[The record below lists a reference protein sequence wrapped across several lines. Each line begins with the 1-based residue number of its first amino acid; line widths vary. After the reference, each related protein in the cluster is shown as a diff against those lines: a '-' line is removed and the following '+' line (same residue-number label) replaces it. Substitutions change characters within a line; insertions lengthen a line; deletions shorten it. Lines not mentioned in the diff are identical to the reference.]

1 MIPILIFIYAAIVS
15 AGSLKDIQ
23 HVVLFM
29 QENRAFDHYFGT
41 MAGVRGFSDPNV
53 QVNADGKNTF
63 QQKVPPDISTEAETL
78 LPYYINY
85 LGGNWTESTQCT
97 GAGQNS
103 FQNNQACLNN
113 DLNNLWAVNNTP
125 TSWAHFRRQDVPV
138 QFSIAE
144 AWTVADMYQEGVIAA
159 TEPNRVTWMTGSVN
173 CPGGPQTPDQGGAV
187 LDNNGTPGGVITP
200 RGELTDKSK
209 GVRLLGLHV
218 SRSAGRQFL
227 SFIKMLDWIVGPAEL
242 SEHVP
247 YLPRDGAWLQ
257 KKVVDAVVH
266 GAAYNSTVVMI
277 SYDETGG
284 WGDHVTPF
292 HSSPG
297 TPGEWLDVDNDVFGY
312 LGQTYTGP
320 GMFEFLASTCSIADL
335 SRLSR
340 SFLHYLPLDT
350 RRQCLH
356 RDGRSQFPDNLQQWL
371 EALGYNGTATDQMP
385 AWRRQHM
392 STLLNAF
399 DFDHVTRLLDT
410 QPRRSH
416 NPLRRRGW
424 QLGRRLHL
432 PSKYGN
438 PPPKP
443 PAPFGPENENSDPSK
458 LSEQGFKPVRGYLT
472 EGRYLVFEMNGYAVT
487 AGPNA
492 TQITGTEAT
501 SDHRGKN
508 QRWVVHA
515 SAGTATDGG
524 QGSGTFVLSSAADG
538 RFLADHTSLAKD
550 RSGAETYTIADM
562 GNGKGYSLMKEDGKY
577 LSINTNGTID
587 IVSGGAEGFQV
598 FSVTYQS

>member
-15 AGSLKDIQ
+15 AGSLKDIK

-41 MAGVRGFSDPNV
+41 MAGVRGFSDPNI

-63 QQKVPPDISTEAETL
+63 QQKVTPDISTEAETL

-187 LDNNGTPGGVITP
+187 LDNNGTPGCEAPGFACFPFSWKTVPEFHQDAGVTWQVYQ
-200 RGELTDKSK
+200 D
-209 GVRLLGLHV
+209 V
-218 SRSAGRQFL
+218 S
-227 SFIKMLDWIVGPAEL
+227 WIVGPAEL

-266 GAAYNSTVVMI
+266 GAAYNNTVVMI
-277 SYDETGG
+277 SYDDALETGG

-320 GMFEFLASTCSIADL
+320 GMFESLAFTCTTADL
-335 SRLSR
+335 SRLSS

-356 RDGRSQFPDNLQQWL
+356 RDGGSQFPDNLQQWL

-399 DFDHVTRLLDT
+399 DFDHPDYSIPNLVEATT
-410 QPRRSH
+410 
-416 NPLRRRGW
+416 
-424 QLGRRLHL
+424 
-432 PSKYGN
+432 PSEDADGNWDGASICQATYGN

-443 PAPFGPENENSDPSK
+443 PAPFGPENENSDPSN

-492 TQITGTEAT
+492 TDITGTEAT

-515 SAGTATDGG
+515 TGGTATGGG

-538 RFLADHTSLAKD
+538 RFLADHTSLARD

-562 GNGKGYSLMKEDGKY
+562 GNGKGYSLMKENGKY
-577 LSINTNGTID
+577 LSISTNGTID

>member
-1 MIPILIFIYAAIVS
+1 MKAAFIFIHAAIAS
-15 AGSLKDIQ
+15 AGSLKDIK

-63 QQKVPPDISTEAETL
+63 QQKVTPDISTEAETL

-125 TSWAHFRRQDVPV
+125 TSWAHFRRQDLPV
-138 QFSIAE
+138 HFSIAE
-144 AWTVADMYQEGVIAA
+144 SWTVADMYQEGVIAA

-187 LDNNGTPGGVITP
+187 LDNNGTPGCEAPGFACFPFSWKTVPEFHQDAGVTWQVYQDVDNFGDDALSSFVQYQNAGP
-200 RGELTDKSK
+200 DDPLTKYGNSYPGLDKFYSDAEA
-209 GVRLLGLHV
+209 GILPQV
-218 SRSAGRQFL
+218 S
-227 SFIKMLDWIVGPAEL
+227 WIVGPAEL

-257 KKVVDAVVH
+257 KKVIDAVVH

-277 SYDETGG
+277 SYDGFRVPFYIVSPWTRGG
-284 WGDHVTPF
+284 NVFTEMADH
-292 HSSPG
+292 
-297 TPGEWLDVDNDVFGY
+297 N
-312 LGQTYTGP
+312 
-320 GMFEFLASTCSIADL
+320 
-335 SRLSR
+335 
-340 SFLHYLPLDT
+340 
-350 RRQCLH
+350 
-356 RDGRSQFPDNLQQWL
+356 SQIIFVEQWL
-371 EALGYNGTATDQMP
+371 EALGYNGVATDQMP

-399 DFDHVTRLLDT
+399 DFDHPDYSIPNLVEAMT
-410 QPRRSH
+410 
-416 NPLRRRGW
+416 
-424 QLGRRLHL
+424 
-432 PSKYGN
+432 PSEDADGNWDAASICQGKYGE

-458 LSEQGFKPVRGYLT
+458 LSEEGFKSLRGYLT

-487 AGPNA
+487 AGVNA
-492 TQITGTEAT
+492 SDITGTEAT
-501 SDHRGKN
+501 SDHRNKN
-508 QRWVVHA
+508 QRWVSHA
-515 SAGTATDGG
+515 TGGTAIDGG
-524 QGSGTFVLSSAADG
+524 QGGGTFVLSSAADG

-562 GNGKGYSLMKEDGKY
+562 GNGKGYSLMKENGKY
-577 LSINTNGTID
+577 LSINLNGTID
-587 IVSGGAEGFQV
+587 IVGSGAKGFQIL
-598 FSVTYQS
+598 SVTYQS